1 METFDGEI
9 SAFIPTNV
17 ISITDGQIYL
27 DPTLFHNGF
36 TPAVSFKLSVS
47 RVGSNAQ
54 LKAIKKLAFSL
65 KNVILSYQELASFS
79 AIEASAVPQYIRT
92 VLIKGSQVS
101 LTLQQEQAFQHI
113 LQTQYFSAIAAL
125 SGVYNRVK
133 KPYYATFKDFLL
145 SHFYIDDRWALTCA
159 ITAGF
164 FSREGVEEL
173 VRLVLVPA
181 FLFDK
186 VNMFLISQ
194 QSAQKHFG

>member
-1 METFDGEI
+1 LLERAGKLTNFGNISSSLTVLPIVETFDGEI

-54 LKAIKKLAFSL
+54 LKAIKRLAFSL

-92 VLIKGSQVS
+92 ILIKGNQIT
-101 LTLQQEQAFQHI
+101 LTLQQEQVFQHM
-113 LQTQYFSAIAAL
+113 LQTQYLLAHAAL
-125 SGVYNRVK
+125 LGVYNRVK
-133 KPYYATFKDFLL
+133 KASYVEFKNFLL
-145 SHFYIDDRWALTCA
+145 NHFYIDDR
-159 ITAGF
+159 
-164 FSREGVEEL
+164 
-173 VRLVLVPA
+173 
-181 FLFDK
+181 
-186 VNMFLISQ
+186 
-194 QSAQKHFG
+194 